1 MGMEM
6 SRGKNRVTGEKALD
20 WEREAGK
27 RAVNV

>member
-1 MGMEM
+1 MET
-6 SRGKNRVTGEKALD
+6 SRGRYKVTGENTLD